1 MNAQANTAKYIELST
16 RTYALIVDTFS
27 SATRSR
33 LDYWKSVWQIAS
45 RPYASTAI
53 DVRENVDRVSALT
66 NLTVSELHSRGL
78 RTVDFSEKLLAEIG
92 KLQDSAR
99 ETYRDSVKSN
109 DSTVAQV
116 KDAASEVSVNGF
128 NHRETPPNPSTRN
141 TDSAVQESVS
151 SSYA

>member
-1 MNAQANTAKYIELST
+1 MSTQGSTAKYIELST
-16 RTYALIVDTFS
+16 RTYALIVETFA
-27 SATRSR
+27 SATQSR
-33 LDYWKSVWQIAS
+33 LDYWKSVWKITS

-53 DVRENVDRVSALT
+53 GSAPGENFDRVSELT

-78 RTVDFSEKLLAEIG
+78 RIVDFSEKLLAEIG

-116 KDAASEVSVNGF
+116 KDAATEVSVNGF
-128 NHRETPPNPSTRN
+128 NHRETPANL
-141 TDSAVQESVS
+141 VSVS
-151 SSYA
+151 N